1 MQARWAFW
9 GKAQEVVGAVEPEQR
24 RASREQGGR
33 GARRQPERAG
43 ELGASHRMAQQ
54 GRGKRERERSLEQSR
69 PGSVSRRQLEQ
80 A

>member
-1 MQARWAFW
+1 M
-9 GKAQEVVGAVEPEQR
+9 EPEQR

-54 GRGKRERERSLEQSR
+54 GRGKTRERERSLEQSR
-69 PGSVSRRQLEQ
+69 PGSVSRRQLE